1 MIITQR
7 LKTPD
12 LVKTENEKEHN
23 IVKLLRQLQPTD
35 LASKQDIGGWLW
47 KVCFDMCEILFFENI
62 KTSGTLRVG
71 EWLWWLSTTPRAIL
85 RDAML
90 QMCLLLAAIFLFAD
104 VKIKLYS
111 VIFFFPKLLHVVITV
126 C

>member
-90 QMCLLLAAIFLFAD
+90 QMCLLLTATSLFAD
-104 VKIKLYS
+104 VKICD
-111 VIFFFPKLLHVVITV
+111 FFFS
-126 C
+126 